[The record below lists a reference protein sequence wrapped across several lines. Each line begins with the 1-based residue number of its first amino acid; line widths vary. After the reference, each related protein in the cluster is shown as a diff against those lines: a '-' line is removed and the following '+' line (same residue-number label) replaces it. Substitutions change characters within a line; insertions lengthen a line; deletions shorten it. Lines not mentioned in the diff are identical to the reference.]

1 MIDYW
6 LMIHASRRM
15 TTLILCLARVDTM
28 PKDGRY
34 HGIEIPLWEALEEI
48 ASGVFENARL
58 NDEYAGDGCLYD
70 VHDDWLLI
78 TDCWLLIIHSANN
91 KLVFN

>member
-15 TTLILCLARVDTM
+15 TTLIFCLARVDTM

-34 HGIEIPLWEALEEI
+34 HGIEIPLWETLEEVTT
-48 ASGVFENARL
+48 GVFEYARL
-58 NDEYAGDGCLYD
+58 NDEHAGDICFYYLHKRMTKLYIVCPQADCLG
-70 VHDDWLLI
+70 
-78 TDCWLLIIHSANN
+78 
-91 KLVFN
+91 